1 VTFLSL
7 LFPPPNMKIPLLLYF
22 LSGMIFILKESFL
35 KKFKFVLLY
44 RAFK

>member
-1 VTFLSL
+1 MTFILKK
-7 LFPPPNMKIPLLLYF
+7 FTFVLLYF